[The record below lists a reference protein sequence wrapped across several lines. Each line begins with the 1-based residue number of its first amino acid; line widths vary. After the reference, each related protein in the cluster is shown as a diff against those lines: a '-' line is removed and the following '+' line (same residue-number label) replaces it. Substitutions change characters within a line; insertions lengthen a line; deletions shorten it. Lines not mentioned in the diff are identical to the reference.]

1 MSDSEDEDWEYEYEG
16 SGEVDWGDPAA
27 AAADPLLDG
36 RDLQA
41 EMAQAELDQAQAQA
55 EGRDARLQA
64 HAAQARAR
72 AQARA
77 ERQSEFIRSMSK
89 LVVVGAGHPQPWTC
103 SYTNDNE
110 RGQRRADDIGLP
122 PPPALGLLDDINLLG
137 WPPLPGL
144 AEGAMGG
151 GGAGRSA
158 AVARP
163 GGLGLLGGGIAGLAG
178 GAMGGGGA
186 PGWLAGDRRVMQVA
200 VGADFTLLLDDEAR
214 LFAVGSTECSN
225 LGRGQQRAH
234 NPDTASHALWPAS
247 AKSASRR
254 SQRAPLT
261 VLLSR
266 RVDSCWR
273 GEITGTGSAARVQLV
288 VTCTS
293 PYGALSATCAWCS
306 PRVVAPGGRAL
317 SMPLAEVRPSLGGD
331 LGGRRA
337 AAARALAPP
346 STAAAATFSA

>member
-27 AAADPLLDG
+27 AADPLLDG

-41 EMAQAELDQAQAQA
+41 EMAQAEMDQAQVQA
-55 EGRDARLQA
+55 EGGDARLQA
-64 HAAQARAR
+64 HAARARAR

-77 ERQSEFIRSMSK
+77 ELQSDLIRSISK
-89 LVVVGAGHPQPWTC
+89 LVVVGAGHAQPWSC
-103 SYTNDNE
+103 SYTHDNDRTQE
-110 RGQRRADDIGLP
+110 H
-122 PPPALGLLDDINLLG
+122 LGLQNDDLQ
-137 WPPLPGL
+137 GL
-144 AEGAMGG
+144 FRGAMG
-151 GGAGRSA
+151 
-158 AVARP
+158 
-163 GGLGLLGGGIAGLAG
+163 GGGIAGLAG
-178 GAMGGGGA
+178 GRW
-186 PGWLAGDRRVMQVA
+186 PPPEWLAGDRRVMQVA

-288 VTCTS
+288 ATCTS
-293 PYGALSATCAWCS
+293 PHDAQSTTCA
-306 PRVVAPGGRAL
+306 
-317 SMPLAEVRPSLGGD
+317 
-331 LGGRRA
+331 
-337 AAARALAPP
+337 
-346 STAAAATFSA
+346 